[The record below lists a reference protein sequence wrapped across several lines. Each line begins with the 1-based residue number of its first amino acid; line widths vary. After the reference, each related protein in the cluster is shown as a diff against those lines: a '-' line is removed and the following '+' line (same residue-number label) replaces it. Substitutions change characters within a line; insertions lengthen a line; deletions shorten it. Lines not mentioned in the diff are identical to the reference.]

1 MEGVEGR
8 EIPPLKTLD
17 ACTRAELRVLFE
29 GIFGSRP
36 GRRAGVEFLKANI
49 AWASQ
54 AIRERRDPL
63 LLRRALADKAK
74 RSPAGKAP
82 YHRPGTCLVR
92 EWQGETHEVTVL
104 ESGYRWQGE
113 TYRSLSRIAREITGA
128 HWSGP
133 RFFGLQDP
141 PA

>member
-1 MEGVEGR
+1 MEGVEDC
-8 EIPPLKTLD
+8 EIPPLETLD
-17 ACTRAELRVLFE
+17 TCTLAELRALFE

-36 GRRAGVEFLKANI
+36 RPRARVEFLKANI

-54 AIRERRDPL
+54 AIREKRDPL
-63 LLRRALADKAK
+63 RLRQELAAKAK
-74 RSPAGKAP
+74 RSPAGKSP

-92 EWQGETHEVTVL
+92 EWQGETYEVTVL

-141 PA
+141 SA